1 MPVGGQLEPDEDSNE
16 TSDRHQYPY
25 MEKDIIVN
33 NSKIIVF
40 IRINSKERNER
51 REGEREE
58 RGEREGEGER
68 EGGKGEREER
78 GREGGKGER
87 GREGGEREGTYFSQF
102 EEILYIFLSS
112 QEFTVYFNGFFTLSL
127 LHFKKMF

>member
-1 MPVGGQLEPDEDSNE
+1 MPVGGQLGPDGDSNE

-33 NSKIIVF
+33 NSKIAVF

-58 RGEREGEGER
+58 RGRGRKGREMEGR
-68 EGGKGEREER
+68 E
-78 GREGGKGER
+78 REGGKGER
-87 GREGGEREGTYFSQF
+87 GRMLTSASLRKFC
-102 EEILYIFLSS
+102 
-112 QEFTVYFNGFFTLSL
+112 TVSCRVRNLR
-127 LHFKKMF
+127 